1 MSSTIQRTKAQAIFF
16 LLGAVLVGGALGFT
30 ANRAIEHRA
39 PERDQKANRAEL
51 ADRLRLSPEQRQL
64 MDSVLDARNEE
75 MKLVLAP
82 VQPRLDSLRMAA
94 RAVIRAR
101 LSADQQRRWDE
112 VIAELVRDSI
122 RNATG
127 GR

>member
-30 ANRAIEHRA
+30 ANRAIERRDPTKDQRSSRA
-39 PERDQKANRAEL
+39 QLAARLEL
-51 ADRLRLSPEQRQL
+51 DATQRVML
-64 MDSVLDARNEE
+64 DSVLDARNEK
-75 MKLVLAP
+75 MKALLAP
-82 VQPRLDSLRMAA
+82 VRPQLDSIRFAA

-101 LSADQQRRWDE
+101 LTHEQQALWDQVLREMSADTAR
-112 VIAELVRDSI
+112 A
-122 RNATG
+122 G

>member
-30 ANRAIEHRA
+30 ANRAIERRDLMKDQRSSRA
-39 PERDQKANRAEL
+39 QLAARLEL
-51 ADRLRLSPEQRQL
+51 DATQRVML
-64 MDSVLDARNEE
+64 DSVLDARNEK
-75 MKLVLAP
+75 MKALLAP
-82 VQPRLDSLRMAA
+82 VRPQLDSIRYGA

-101 LSADQQRRWDE
+101 LTPEQQALWDQVMR
-112 VIAELVRDSI
+112 ELSKDST
-122 RNATG
+122 RSD